1 MHGLG
6 EPLTAFR
13 GGLVMPDYVQAIGR
27 VLISAVFIV
36 FGYIQFTHIGNYIAN
51 PAVLKVAGMTG
62 GIISP
67 TVIAYLVAAIDL
79 FGGVLIL
86 VGYQTR
92 WTAIVLI
99 VFVVLTLLLVHT
111 FWTMEGPA
119 RAANQGN
126 FYKNLGLIGGLLFL
140 IALGPGRCSL
150 DHRFSKK

>member
-1 MHGLG
+1 
-6 EPLTAFR
+6 
-13 GGLVMPDYVQAIGR
+13 MPDYVQAIGR

-36 FGYIQFTHIGNYIAN
+36 FGYIQFTHIGTYIAN
-51 PAVLKVAGMTG
+51 PAVIKVAGMTG
-62 GIISP
+62 GILSP

-79 FGGVLIL
+79 FGGILIL

-119 RAANQGN
+119 RAANQAH
-126 FYKNLGLIGGLLFL
+126 FYKNLGLIGGLMFL
-140 IALGPGRCSL
+140 ITLGSGRCSL

>member
-1 MHGLG
+1 
-6 EPLTAFR
+6 
-13 GGLVMPDYVQAIGR
+13 MPDYVQAIGR

-36 FGYIQFTHIGNYIAN
+36 FGYIQFRHIGNYIAN

-62 GIISP
+62 GILSP

-92 WTAIVLI
+92 WTAVVLI

-111 FWTMEGPA
+111 FWTMEGAA

>member
-1 MHGLG
+1 
-6 EPLTAFR
+6 
-13 GGLVMPDYVQAIGR
+13 MPDYVQAIGR

-36 FGYIQFTHIGNYIAN
+36 FGYIQFTHIRNYIAN

-62 GIISP
+62 GILSP

-92 WTAIVLI
+92 WTAVVLI

-111 FWTMEGPA
+111 FWTMEGAA

-150 DHRFSKK
+150 DHPFSKK

>member
-1 MHGLG
+1 
-6 EPLTAFR
+6 
-13 GGLVMPDYVQAIGR
+13 MPDYVQAIGR

-62 GIISP
+62 GILSP

-92 WTAIVLI
+92 WTAVVLI
-99 VFVVLTLLLVHT
+99 VFVMLTLLLVHT
-111 FWTMEGPA
+111 FWTMEGAA

>member
-1 MHGLG
+1 
-6 EPLTAFR
+6 
-13 GGLVMPDYVQAIGR
+13 MPDYVQAIGR

-62 GIISP
+62 GILSP

-111 FWTMEGPA
+111 FWTMEGAA

>member
-1 MHGLG
+1 
-6 EPLTAFR
+6 
-13 GGLVMPDYVQAIGR
+13 MPDYVQALGR

-36 FGYIQFTHIGNYIAN
+36 FGYIQFTHIGTYIAN
-51 PAVLKVAGMTG
+51 PAVIKVAAMTG
-62 GIISP
+62 GILSP

-79 FGGVLIL
+79 FGGILIL

-119 RAANQGN
+119 RAANQAH

-140 IALGPGRCSL
+140 ITLGSGRCSL

>member
-1 MHGLG
+1 
-6 EPLTAFR
+6 
-13 GGLVMPDYVQAIGR
+13 MPDYVQAIGR

-51 PAVLKVAGMTG
+51 PAVLKVAGMIG
-62 GIISP
+62 GILSP

-92 WTAIVLI
+92 WTAVVLI

-111 FWTMEGPA
+111 FWTMEGAA